1 MPTSHG
7 LELAQVPTVAEL
19 RGMSDE
25 ELVDRH
31 DALAARSR
39 ETEVAVSDI
48 YLGELGRRMAALQA
62 ERTARIV
69 LAAMIASGVAVVATL
84 LVFVVAL

>member
-1 MPTSHG
+1 MAG

-31 DALAARSR
+31 DALVARLR
-39 ETEVAVSDI
+39 ATDAAVSDI
-48 YLGELGRRMAALQA
+48 YLGELGRRVAALQA
-62 ERTARIV
+62 ERTMRIAF
-69 LAAMIASGVAVVATL
+69 AAMMASGVAVLVAL
-84 LVFVVAL
+84 LVFVVML